1 MKKVIAVVFLVLLLG
16 AVTSYAAGLKVGDK
30 IGDFKLSAALDDKEY
45 TLSSPEYAGRVVY
58 IVYASS
64 SSADDN
70 DHVTE
75 AIKADKD
82 IQRLKSEKK
91 HVGLGI
97 GNEKDSPV
105 PNFMIKIIAKRK
117 QKSSGAIVMLDPD
130 FIFGNLVGAPHKI
143 ATSILVDKE
152 RVVRYIYSGKT
163 PMENIPKLIDLIKK
177 YAEEK

>member
-30 IGDFKLSAALDDKEY
+30 IGDFKFSAALDDKEY
-45 TLSSPEYAGRVVY
+45 TLSSPEFAGKCVY
-58 IVYASS
+58 MVYASS

-75 AIKADKD
+75 ALLADRD

-105 PNFMIKIIAKRK
+105 PNFMIKMISKRK
-117 QKSSGAIVMLDPD
+117 QKSSGSIILLDPD
-130 FIFGNLVGAPHKI
+130 FTFGNLVGAPHKI

-152 RVVRYIYSGKT
+152 GIVRYIYSGKT
-163 PMENIPKLIDLIKK
+163 PAQNIPQIIDLIKK
-177 YAEEK
+177 YSE

>member
-1 MKKVIAVVFLVLLLG
+1 MKKVIAVVCLVLLLG

-70 DHVTE
+70 DHVSE
-75 AIKADKD
+75 AIKSNKD
-82 IQRLKSEKK
+82 VDRLKNENKY
-91 HVGLGI
+91 VGLGI
-97 GNEKDSPV
+97 GNQKDSPV
-105 PNFMIKIIAKRK
+105 PNFIIKQIAKRK
-117 QKSSGAIVMLDPD
+117 TKSTGAIILLDPD
-130 FIFGNLVGAPHKI
+130 FTFGDVMGAPHKI
-143 ATSILVDKE
+143 ATSVLVDKN
-152 RVVRYIYSGKT
+152 RIIRYIYSGKT
-163 PMENIPKLIDLIKK
+163 PAGNIPKIIDLIKQ

>member
-45 TLSSPEYAGRVVY
+45 TLSSPEFAGRVVY

-70 DHVTE
+70 DHVSDALE
-75 AIKADKD
+75 ANKD
-82 IQRLKSEKK
+82 ITRLKSEKK
-91 HVGLGI
+91 YVGLGI

-105 PNFMIKIIAKRK
+105 PNFVIKSIAKRK
-117 QKSSGAIVMLDPD
+117 QKKTGAIILLDPD
-130 FIFGNLVGAPHKI
+130 FTIGNLGMPHKI
-143 ATSILVDKE
+143 ATCVLVDKD
-152 RVVRYIYSGKT
+152 RIIRYIVSGKT
-163 PMENIPKLIDLIKK
+163 PMDNIPKLIDLIKQ
-177 YAEEK
+177 YSE